1 MPHRL
6 NSTVSVVLLLI
17 STFVHSGGATTTQ
30 APPLTQTGV
39 SLEFDLQP
47 LLDSNCVQCH
57 FLESAQGGLVL
68 ENGEAWSNLVDIT
81 SRQTTMNRVTPLK
94 PQQSYLVHKL
104 RGTHIEAGGSGLPMP
119 YSSEANIGLSMETI
133 DMVERWILQGADNN

>member
-17 STFVHSGGATTTQ
+17 STFVHSGGATTAQ
-30 APPLTQTGV
+30 ASPSSQTGV

-68 ENGEAWSNLVDIT
+68 ENGETWSNLVDIT

-94 PQQSYLVHKL
+94 PQQSYLLHKL

>member
-1 MPHRL
+1 MSHRL
-6 NSTVSVVLLLI
+6 NSTASVVLLLI
-17 STFVHSGGATTTQ
+17 STLAHSGGTTTAQ
-30 APPLTQTGV
+30 ASPSSQTGV

-47 LLDSNCVQCH
+47 LLDNNCVQCH

-68 ENGEAWSNLVDIT
+68 ENGETWSNLVDIT

>member
-1 MPHRL
+1 MSHRL
-6 NSTVSVVLLLI
+6 NSTASVVLLLI